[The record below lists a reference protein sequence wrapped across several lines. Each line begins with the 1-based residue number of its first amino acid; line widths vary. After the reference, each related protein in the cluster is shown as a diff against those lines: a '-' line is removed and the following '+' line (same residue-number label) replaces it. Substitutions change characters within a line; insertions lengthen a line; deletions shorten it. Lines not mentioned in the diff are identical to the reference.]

1 MGYVLRTLSF
11 INKRKYIHLL
21 LFSKYPF
28 LLYYIKYFEITF
40 LTNHK
45 GSSSKKKKT
54 NHKGSFSDGLSIC
67 RFLFIPRISQQ
78 IIAKM
83 VNLWSSPLD
92 SSKINLNQSPIEFKD
107 IIVLATGD
115 IRIQDMDQ
123 TTWAIGQSKI
133 ISLAPPWIFDLYY

>member
-21 LFSKYPF
+21 LFFKYPF

-40 LTNHK
+40 LI
-45 GSSSKKKKT
+45 